1 MALPPADISDED
13 GPAYMEY
20 QKARGEYA
28 MGLPEGSD
36 TSNVPSFKQYQKS
49 GGFAEALASNEEDA
63 AKAAKRNKVAGQI
76 GDMLSRKGEKPEQ
89 ARLRKLKTDRERA
102 IFEQR
107 TQENL
112 GQQQKALEFA
122 KKAVARK

>member
-1 MALPPADISDED
+1 MALPPPNISDED

-36 TSNVPSFKQYQKS
+36 TSNVPSFEQYQKS
-49 GGFAEALASNEEDA
+49 GGFAEALASNEERA
-63 AKAAKRNKVAGQI
+63 AKAAKRDEVAGRI
-76 GDMLSRKGEKPEQ
+76 GDIFSRKGESNED

-102 IFEQR
+102 IYEQR
-107 TQENL
+107 TQESL

-122 KKAVARK
+122 KKAVVRK